1 MATSPLTR
9 SIGSAERAM
18 RALLEREL
26 AREQLSFA
34 QWTALVFTS
43 AAPLSAEQIV
53 QRQLAGHVV
62 ASEPEARDAIANLV
76 ALGTLTS
83 DADGP
88 LLHSEKGRDLF
99 TALSKSVEQITS
111 TLYGDLPQVDLEAT
125 HRTLQEVAARA
136 NKLLAAK

>member
-1 MATSPLTR
+1 MATPPLTR

-18 RALLEREL
+18 RSLLEHEL
-26 AREQLSFA
+26 ARKQLSFA

-43 AAPLSAEQIV
+43 AAPLSAEHIV

-62 ASEPEARDAIANLV
+62 ASEPEARDAIAHLV
-76 ALGTLTS
+76 ARGALTGN
-83 DADGP
+83 ADGS
-88 LLHSEKGRDLF
+88 LQHSEEGRGLF

-111 TLYGDLPQVDLEAT
+111 ALYGDLPEVDLEVT
-125 HRTLQEVAARA
+125 HRTLLEVAARA